1 MLGVRGGLPER
12 GKGPVVDVLRG
23 VGEGLRERDKG
34 CWPSGKR
41 WCVWVFRGVGGRWRD
56 GNCEGRIGERVSG
69 EDGVVMAV
77 GMA

>member
-1 MLGVRGGLPER
+1 MLGVGGGLPER
-12 GKGPVVDVLRG
+12 GKGSVVDVLRG

-34 CWPSGKR
+34 LWLSGER
-41 WCVWVFRGVGGRWRD
+41 RRVWVSRGVGGSGRD

-69 EDGVVMAV
+69 EDGVVMVV